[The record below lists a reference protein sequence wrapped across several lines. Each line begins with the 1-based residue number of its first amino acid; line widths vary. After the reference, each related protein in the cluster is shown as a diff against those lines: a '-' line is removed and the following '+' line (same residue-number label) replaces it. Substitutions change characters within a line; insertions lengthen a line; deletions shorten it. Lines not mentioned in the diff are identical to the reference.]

1 MNTFNQKLQKSLP
14 LALAAAC
21 GAASLLAGTF
31 GTFSTAM
38 GSELTANHNSVINSQ
53 TIATASTCPKS
64 AGGGKLEAYI
74 ETSNFSIYLCQRRG
88 QIFYTSTS
96 KNNNSKGIRS
106 LKAYAEHGTGYVA
119 KNGQYEYIVTGANL
133 SIFRNGKLLQ
143 TDPVI
148 KYVSGYS
155 N

>member
-1 MNTFNQKLQKSLP
+1 MNNFNQKLQKSLP
-14 LALAAAC
+14 LALATAC

-31 GTFSTAM
+31 GTFSTAT
-38 GSELTANHNSVINSQ
+38 GSELTANHSSVINSQ
-53 TIATASTCPKS
+53 TIASASTCPKS
-64 AGGGKLEAYI
+64 AGGGQLEAYA
-74 ETSNFSIYLCQRRG
+74 ETSNFSIYLCQKRG

-96 KNNNSKGIRS
+96 KNNGKGVRS

-133 SIFRNGKLLQ
+133 SIYRKGKLLQ

-155 N
+155 H